1 LVYTDS
7 NPRQTPGS
15 CENPGVLSYIL
26 NLTVPFL
33 PIDPGPLKRLS
44 ITLLAIARGLFKKA
58 EKVE

>member
-1 LVYTDS
+1 
-7 NPRQTPGS
+7 
-15 CENPGVLSYIL
+15 LSYIL